1 LTFQTGYLTTRETN
15 IWSLRNILGS
25 QSKIARRLD
34 VSRQAIHKALI
45 TIDKKIEFALKEAA
59 STNNLEIR
67 RLDVVH
73 GLMQAYSPAYQI
85 PVIVSL
91 SKVNGLKV
99 WYLYEG
105 NCKECNRNAECMELL
120 GLEAH
125 ERGFVI
131 EDHTMSPSNLAKKM
145 FLDVYKEESDGESK

>member
-67 RLDVVH
+67 RLNVVH
-73 GLMQAYSPAYQI
+73 G
-85 PVIVSL
+85 
-91 SKVNGLKV
+91 
-99 WYLYEG
+99 
-105 NCKECNRNAECMELL
+105 
-120 GLEAH
+120 
-125 ERGFVI
+125 
-131 EDHTMSPSNLAKKM
+131 
-145 FLDVYKEESDGESK
+145 